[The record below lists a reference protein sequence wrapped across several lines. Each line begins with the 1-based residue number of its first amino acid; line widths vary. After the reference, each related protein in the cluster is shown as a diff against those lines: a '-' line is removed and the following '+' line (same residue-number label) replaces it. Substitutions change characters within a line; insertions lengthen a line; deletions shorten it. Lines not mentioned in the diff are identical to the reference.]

1 MNWIEIGANF
11 IEAVLETQF
20 FVRYFGSKNNYSKK
34 VVIALF
40 VMIHFAAMCIFNNIT
55 YISDMELF
63 VMLVLRFALIAFLLQ
78 GRLLEKLLIV
88 QMDTII
94 LQSSSILLTSLFDP
108 IIAYDTEGYMEF
120 GGWRIILLILAKLIY
135 VGATELILRNQVK
148 DKEYVSNKAYLELNV
163 VVLALLIAFSFLT
176 AFIYQNSLSQKIIND
191 AKLLF
196 FFLIIVDVM
205 IYVLFINLTN
215 ASISLL
221 KEQMKAASYEHRV
234 SDVQAMKELSHQT
247 AKINHDI
254 KNKFVNIRVMIE
266 KGQIE
271 EAKRYLDETL
281 KINLSAKNII
291 VTENMMVDAVLNHH
305 LDVCEKKNIN
315 SKVQVDCIIDAH
327 METDVAVMLANLLDN
342 AVEAAERTDEKEI
355 EILIKRKSDYL
366 SVLVKNSFDGILKK
380 QNGKLFTIKDD
391 ERYHGYGLINVKDIV
406 DKYDGIYE
414 YDVEAKE
421 FCTKIML
428 YIKKGC
434 PFVQ

>member
-1 MNWIEIGANF
+1 MNCLEIGANF

-20 FVRYFGSKNNYSKK
+20 FVRYFGSRNNYSKK
-34 VVIALF
+34 IVSVLF
-40 VMIHFAAMCIFNNIT
+40 VMIHFVAMSIFNNIT

-63 VMLVLRFALIAFLLQ
+63 VMLLLRFALIAFLLQ

-108 IIAYDTEGYMEF
+108 IIAYDAEGYMKF
-120 GGWRIILLILAKLIY
+120 GGWRIILLIMAKVIY
-135 VGATELILRNQVK
+135 VCATESILRNQVK

-163 VVLALLIAFSFLT
+163 VVFALLVAFSFLT
-176 AFIYQNSLSQKIIND
+176 AFIYQNSLSEKIIND

-266 KGQIE
+266 TGQIE

-281 KINLSAKNII
+281 KISLSTKNII
-291 VTENMMVDAVLNHH
+291 VTENMMIDAVLNHH

-315 SKVQVDCIIDAH
+315 SKVQVDCAIEVH

-355 EILIKRKSDYL
+355 EILIKRKSDYYC
-366 SVLVKNSFDGILKK
+366 VLVKNSFDGILKRK
-380 QNGKLFTIKDD
+380 NGKLFTIKDD

-406 DKYDGIYE
+406 DKYDGIYQ
-414 YDVEAKE
+414 YDVEERE
-421 FCTKIML
+421 FCTKIIL
-428 YIKKGC
+428 NIKNGC
-434 PFVQ
+434 PFV